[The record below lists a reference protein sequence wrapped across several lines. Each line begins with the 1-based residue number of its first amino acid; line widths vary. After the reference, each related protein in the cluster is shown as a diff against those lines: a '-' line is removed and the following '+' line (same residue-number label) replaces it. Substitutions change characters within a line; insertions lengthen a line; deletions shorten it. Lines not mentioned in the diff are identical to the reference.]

1 MILGAVL
8 AGGRS
13 TRFGSDKAQALWNG
27 MPLIDHVIDRLATVT
42 AAVIVCG
49 RQHAG
54 VPSFAD
60 RPASD
65 LGPLGGLN
73 AALHFAAA
81 NGFAFV
87 ISVPCDA
94 PLLDDAL
101 LTLLRSVGGNA
112 FLAEMPVIGCWR
124 SDGAASLDR
133 HLRTSNDRSMR
144 GWAALSGAAPLSHP
158 APPNIN
164 HPTDL
169 DALSGLPPTR
179 RPSTAS

>member
-13 TRFGSDKAQALWNG
+13 TRFGSDKAQVLWHG
-27 MPLIDHVIDRLATVT
+27 LPLIDHVLNRLATVA

-49 RQHAG
+49 RLHAG
-54 VPSFAD
+54 ATSIAD

-81 NGFAFV
+81 NGFEFV
-87 ISVPCDA
+87 ISAPCDA

-101 LTLLRSVGGNA
+101 LSHLRSAGDNR
-112 FLAEMPVIGCWR
+112 FLVEMPVIGCWR
-124 SDGAASLDR
+124 SDGAAALDQ
-133 HLRTSNDRSMR
+133 HLRASNDRSMR
-144 GWAALSGAAPLSHP
+144 RWAALIGAVPLDHP

-164 HPTDL
+164 RPADL
-169 DALSGLPPTR
+169 DMLGR
-179 RPSTAS
+179 RPSTAE

>member
-13 TRFGSDKAQALWNG
+13 TRFGSDKARALWNG
-27 MPLIDHVIDRLATVT
+27 RPLIDHVLDRLAMVAST
-42 AAVIVCG
+42 VIVCG
-49 RQHAG
+49 RRLPGAT
-54 VPSFAD
+54 SIAD

-81 NGFAFV
+81 NGFECV
-87 ISVPCDA
+87 ISAPCDA

-101 LTLLRSVGGNA
+101 LSLLRSAGDNV
-112 FLAEMPVIGCWR
+112 FLAAMPVIGCWR
-124 SDGAASLDR
+124 SDGAAALDH

-144 GWAALSGAAPLSHP
+144 RWAALIGGVALGHP

-164 HPTDL
+164 YPADL
-169 DALSGLPPTR
+169 DMLGR
-179 RPSTAS
+179 RPSPAE